1 MAKKF
6 LLVSVIAAFA
16 TVGAF
21 AQVQM
26 SAGAGFQFDGGRLGG
41 IKLDS
46 DNGMYMNNLN
56 FGGFLFFDAT
66 YAELSVGFGGG
77 PVNTVAIFDGKKIT
91 DKDIV
96 GDSISST
103 ALDIGLLGKYPIEVG
118 SLTVAPLLGAAYS
131 IVLGQKDKDGND
143 PNENSDM
150 KAADFSNLRL
160 QAGVGTD
167 IAINDNLYCR
177 LQGLLNYRFP
187 NKFLNDL
194 AKLYNDNGMD
204 DVKAV
209 GGLGGTFTLAVGYK
223 F

>member
-118 SLTVAPLLGAAYS
+118 NLTVAPLLGAAYS

-143 PNENSDM
+143 LYENAGDA
-150 KAADFSNLRL
+150 KATENSNLRL

-177 LQGLLNYRFP
+177 IQGLAHYRFP
-187 NKFLNDL
+187 GKIFKD
-194 AKLYNDNGMD
+194 AADAMGGD
-204 DVKAV
+204 IKAV
-209 GGLGGTFTLAVGYK
+209 GGFGGTFTLAVGYK